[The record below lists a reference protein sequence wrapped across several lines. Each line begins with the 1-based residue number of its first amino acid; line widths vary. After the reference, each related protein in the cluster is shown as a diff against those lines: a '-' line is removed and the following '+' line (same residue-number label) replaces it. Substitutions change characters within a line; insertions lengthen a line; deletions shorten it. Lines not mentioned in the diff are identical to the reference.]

1 MASSSMEPQTSSK
14 KQKID
19 LVERV
24 CSKALCPCCK
34 QSKVLGKTLNRSH
47 VAAAV
52 CAHKPLV
59 RQFINL
65 KMNFKDGN
73 CSFKVCSNCYTT
85 ASEAVKII
93 SGQYPAI
100 PLFQKQG
107 RTAFKS
113 AIIETPFAVTVE
125 DDGDILDLVSKQ
137 YFFE

>member
-1 MASSSMEPQTSSK
+1 VAMEPQTSSK

-19 LVERV
+19 SGKRV
-24 CSKALCPCCK
+24 YHKGLCPCCN
-34 QSKVLGKTLNRSH
+34 QSKILSKSLNRSH

>member
-1 MASSSMEPQTSSK
+1 MEPQTSSK
-14 KQKID
+14 KQKITSG
-19 LVERV
+19 ERV
-24 CSKALCPCCK
+24 NPITLCPCCK
-34 QSKVLGKTLNRSH
+34 QSRVLDKTLNRRH
-47 VAAAV
+47 IAAAV

-59 RQFINL
+59 RQLIDL

-73 CSFKVCSNCYTT
+73 CSFKVCTNCYKT

-113 AIIETPFAVTVE
+113 VIIETPFAVTVE